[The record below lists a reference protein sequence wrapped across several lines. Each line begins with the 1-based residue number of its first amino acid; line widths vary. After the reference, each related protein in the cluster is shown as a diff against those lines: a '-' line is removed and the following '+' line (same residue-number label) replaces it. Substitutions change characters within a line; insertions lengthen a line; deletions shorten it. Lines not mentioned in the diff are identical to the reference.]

1 MQTLMISLAVVLMVV
16 ILALLIWLI
25 NNHMAGRRE
34 LSGQAAGVAL
44 LQQQMEAVRV
54 AQEKTA
60 SGLHQSLQAGQ
71 DRLFGG
77 LKQSHD
83 VMARLNSQIGQLQG
97 ASQQMVALGSDVRKL
112 QNILASPK
120 LRGQMGE
127 WSLETLLSTVLPKE
141 AFKLQHTMKDGK
153 IVDALVQL
161 RDFSV
166 PIDAKF
172 PLPSFVRLH
181 DTEEDKERI
190 RARRQFHKDVTVHV
204 DKIAT
209 AYIRPTEGTLDFA
222 LMYIPAENVY
232 YETVVRQQTDSV
244 DLLQYCLDRKVIPV
258 SPNLLYAYL
267 MTVAMGLHG
276 MQIEQ
281 QAAQVRQDLKS
292 LTGQLAAFQGS
303 WDTLGSHLRNANSKY
318 EEAHKRLD
326 HFALHLSQ
334 IHGSDAA
341 QS

>member
-1 MQTLMISLAVVLMVV
+1 MQTLMISMAVILMVV

-25 NNHMAGRRE
+25 NNQMAARRE
-34 LSGQAAGVAL
+34 FSGQGAGLAL
-44 LQQQMEAVRV
+44 LQQQLEAVRT
-54 AQEKTA
+54 AQEKT
-60 SGLHQSLQAGQ
+60 STGLHQSLQTGQ
-71 DRLFGG
+71 DRLFGS

-83 VMARLNSQIGQLQG
+83 VMARLNSQIGRLQG

-112 QNILASPK
+112 QDILASPK

-141 AFKLQHTMKDGK
+141 AFELQHTLKDGK

-181 DTEEDKERI
+181 DTDEDKQRS
-190 RARRQFHKDVTVHV
+190 RLRRQFHKDVTVHV
-204 DKIAT
+204 DKIA
-209 AYIRPTEGTLDFA
+209 ASYIRPTEGTLDFA

-232 YETVVRQQTDSV
+232 YEIVVKQPTDTV

-258 SPNLLYAYL
+258 SPNLLYVYL

-281 QAAQVRQDLKS
+281 QAAQIRQDLKS
-292 LTGQLAAFQGS
+292 LTGQLAAFEGS

-326 HFALHLSQ
+326 HFSLHLSQ
-334 IHGSDAA
+334 IHGADAA

>member
-1 MQTLMISLAVVLMVV
+1 MLQTLMISLVAVLMVA

-25 NNHMAGRRE
+25 GNHVAARRE
-34 LSGQAAGVAL
+34 LSGQATGLSL
-44 LQQQMEAVRV
+44 LQQQMEAIRV
-54 AQEKTA
+54 AQEKTS
-60 SGLHQSLQAGQ
+60 SGLQQSLQSGQ
-71 DRLFGG
+71 DRLFGS
-77 LKQSHD
+77 LKHSHE

-97 ASQQMVALGSDVRKL
+97 ASQQMVALGTDVRKL
-112 QNILASPK
+112 QSILASPK

-127 WSLETLLSTVLPKE
+127 WSLETLLSKVLPKE
-141 AFKLQHTMKDGK
+141 AFTIQHTMKDGK

-172 PLPSFVRLH
+172 PLPTFVRLQGAE
-181 DTEEDKERI
+181 DDKERT

-209 AYIRPTEGTLDFA
+209 SYIRPSEGTLDFA

-232 YETVVRQQTDSV
+232 YETVVRQHNDTV
-244 DLLQYCLDRKVIPV
+244 DLLGYCLERKVIPV
-258 SPNLLYAYL
+258 SPNLLYTYL

-281 QAAQVRQDLKS
+281 QAAQIRQDLKT
-292 LTGQLAAFQGS
+292 LTGQITAFQDS
-303 WDTLGSHLRNANSKY
+303 WDTLGTHLRNANAKY
-318 EEAHKRLD
+318 EEAHKKLD
-326 HFALHLSQ
+326 HFTLQLGQ
-334 IHGSDAA
+334 IQNADP
-341 QS
+341 

>member
-1 MQTLMISLAVVLMVV
+1 MEALIVRVAVVLMVI

-25 NNHMAGRRE
+25 NNHMAARRE
-34 LSGQAAGVAL
+34 LSGQATGLTL
-44 LQQQMEAVRV
+44 LQKQMEAVRV
-54 AQEKTA
+54 AQDKTS
-60 SGLHQSLQAGQ
+60 SGLQQSLQNGQ
-71 DRLFGG
+71 DRLFGS
-77 LKQSHD
+77 LKHSQE

-97 ASQQMVALGSDVRKL
+97 ASQQMVALGADVRKL

-127 WSLETLLSTVLPKE
+127 WSLETLLATVLPKE
-141 AFKLQHTMKDGK
+141 AFELQHSMKDGK

-172 PLPSFVRLH
+172 PLPSFVRIQ
-181 DTEEDKERI
+181 EIEDNKER
-190 RARRQFHKDVTVHV
+190 ARCRKQFHKDVTVHV

-209 AYIRPTEGTLDFA
+209 AYIRPSEGTLDFA

-232 YETVVRQQTDSV
+232 YETVVRQESDSV

-281 QAAQVRQDLKS
+281 QAAQIRQDLKS
-292 LTGQLAAFQGS
+292 LTGQLAAFQNS
-303 WDTLGSHLRNANSKY
+303 WDTLGTHIRNTNAKY
-318 EEAHKRLD
+318 EEGHKKLD
-326 HFALHLSQ
+326 HFSLKLGQ
-334 IHGSDAA
+334 IQDADA
-341 QS
+341 

>member
-25 NNHMAGRRE
+25 NNHIAGRRE
-34 LSGQAAGVAL
+34 LSGQATGLSL
-44 LQQQMEAVRV
+44 LQQQMEAVRA
-54 AQEKTA
+54 AQEKTS
-60 SGLHQSLQAGQ
+60 SGLQQSLQAGQ
-71 DRLFGG
+71 DRLFGS
-77 LKQSHD
+77 LKHSHE

-97 ASQQMVALGSDVRKL
+97 ASQQMVALGSDVRRL

-127 WSLETLLSTVLPKE
+127 WSLETLLSAVLPKE
-141 AFKLQHTMKDGK
+141 AFTLQHTMKDGK
-153 IVDALVQL
+153 IVDALVRL

-172 PLPSFVRLH
+172 PLPAFARLQ
-181 DTEEDKERI
+181 DCQEDKAKM

-204 DKIAT
+204 DKIAS
-209 AYIRPTEGTLDFA
+209 AYIRPSEGTLDFA
-222 LMYIPAENVY
+222 LMYVPAENVY
-232 YETVVRQQTDSV
+232 YETVVRQHADAV

-258 SPNLLYAYL
+258 SPNLLYTYL

-281 QAAQVRQDLKS
+281 QAAQIRQDLKT
-292 LTGQLAAFQGS
+292 LTGQISAFQES
-303 WDTLGSHLRNANSKY
+303 WDTLGTHLRNANSKY
-318 EEAHKRLD
+318 EEAHKKLD
-326 HFALHLSQ
+326 HFTLRLDQ
-334 IHGSDAA
+334 IQNADA
-341 QS
+341 

>member
-1 MQTLMISLAVVLMVV
+1 MLTLMISLAVVLMVV

-34 LSGQAAGVAL
+34 LSGQATGLTL

-54 AQEKTA
+54 AQEKT
-60 SGLHQSLQAGQ
+60 STGLHQSLQTGQ
-71 DRLFGG
+71 DRLFGS

-127 WSLETLLSTVLPKE
+127 WSLETLLSTVLPRE
-141 AFKLQHTMKDGK
+141 AFKLQHTLKDGK

-181 DTEEDKERI
+181 DTGDDKQRT
-190 RARRQFHKDVTVHV
+190 RLRRQFHKDVTVHV
-204 DKIAT
+204 DKIAA
-209 AYIRPTEGTLDFA
+209 AYIRPSEGTLDFA

-232 YETVVRQQTDSV
+232 YETVVKQPADTV

-281 QAAQVRQDLKS
+281 QAAQIRQDLKS
-292 LTGQLAAFQGS
+292 LTGQLVAFQGS
-303 WDTLGSHLRNANSKY
+303 WDTLGSHLRNANGKY

-334 IHGSDAA
+334 IHGSDAVK
-341 QS
+341 S